1 MNLYEMSAAKLS
13 KMIKLKET
21 SALELTNT
29 IFSRINSVESKI
41 QSYVTLCE
49 EDAVK
54 TAKLVDEKISKGEQI
69 SSLAGIPIGIK
80 DNICTKNILTTC
92 SSKMLHNFIPP
103 YDATVIKK
111 LKNANV
117 VITGKLNMD
126 EFAMGSSTET
136 SYFKTTKNPYNIN
149 CVPGGSSGGSAAAVA
164 AGEAIISLG
173 SDTGGSIRQPASY
186 CGVVGLKPTYG
197 AISRYGLIA
206 FASSLDQIG
215 PITKSVD
222 DAALLYSVISGQD
235 PLDATSQKLKP
246 LNWDVDFSDMSIVK
260 GLKIAIPKE
269 YFSDQIDDDVK
280 DAVLNVVKMLEKNG
294 AKISKISLPSTP
306 HALSAYYII
315 SSAEASS
322 NLARY
327 DGVHYGYRSEN
338 YSTLTEMY
346 ENTRTEGFGTE
357 VKTRIML
364 GTYILS
370 SGYYDTY
377 YKRAKLLQ
385 NKIISEF
392 QETFK
397 EYDVILTPTVPTPPF
412 SIGAEIN
419 DSTKMHSNDMNT
431 VSSNI
436 SGVPAISLPCC
447 LNKND
452 LPIGLQLICNH
463 FEEEKLFK
471 IAKCCELLIGDIK
484 LPNI

>member
-13 KMIKLKET
+13 KMIKAKEI
-21 SALELTNT
+21 SALELTNNV
-29 IFSRINSVESKI
+29 FSQINSVESKI

-117 VITGKLNMD
+117 VMTGKLNMD

-164 AGEAIISLG
+164 AGEAIMSLG

-222 DAALLYSVISGQD
+222 DAALLYSIISGQD
-235 PLDATSQKLKP
+235 NLDATSQKIKP
-246 LNWDVDFSDMSIVK
+246 LNWDIDFSDISMIK
-260 GLKIAIPKE
+260 GLKVAIPKE
-269 YFSDQIDDDVK
+269 YFSNQIDDDVK
-280 DAVLNVVKMLEKNG
+280 NAVLNVVKMLEKNG

-327 DGVHYGYRSEN
+327 DGVHYGYRSKN

-412 SIGAEIN
+412 CIGAEIN

-452 LPIGLQLICNH
+452 LPIGFQLICNH

-471 IAKCCELLIGDIK
+471 IAKCCELLIGNIK

>member
-13 KMIKLKET
+13 KMIKSKEI

-117 VITGKLNMD
+117 VMTGKLNMD

-149 CVPGGSSGGSAAAVA
+149 CVPGGSSGGSSAAVA
-164 AGEAIISLG
+164 AGEAIMSLG

-235 PLDATSQKLKP
+235 PLDATSQKIKP
-246 LNWDVDFSDMSIVK
+246 LNWNIDFSDISMIK

-269 YFSDQIDDDVK
+269 YFSDQINDDVK

-412 SIGAEIN
+412 YIGAEIN

>member
-1 MNLYEMSAAKLS
+1 MNLYEMSATKLS
-13 KMIKLKET
+13 KMIKSKEI
-21 SALELTNT
+21 SALELTNS
-29 IFSRINSVESKI
+29 IFSRINSVEPKI

-49 EDAVK
+49 EDAIK
-54 TAKLVDEKISKGEQI
+54 TAKLVDEKISKGEKT
-69 SSLAGIPIGIK
+69 SPLAGIPIGIK

-111 LKNANV
+111 LKNANA

-136 SYFKTTKNPYNIN
+136 SYFKTTTNPYNTN
-149 CVPGGSSGGSAAAVA
+149 CVPGGSSGGSAASVA
-164 AGEAIISLG
+164 AGEAIMSLG

-197 AISRYGLIA
+197 SISRYGLIA

-222 DAALLYSVISGQD
+222 DSALLYSIISGQD
-235 PLDATSQKLKP
+235 PLDATSRKV
-246 LNWDVDFSDMSIVK
+246 NHIDWDYNFSDISMIK
-260 GLKIAIPKE
+260 GLKIAVPEE
-269 YFSDQIDDDVK
+269 YFSDQIDDDIK
-280 DAVLNVVKMLEKNG
+280 EAVFNVIKMLEKNG

-346 ENTRTEGFGTE
+346 ENTRTEGFGNE
-357 VKTRIML
+357 VKARIML

-385 NKIISEF
+385 SKIISEF

-412 SIGAEIN
+412 PIGAEIN
-419 DSTKMHSNDMNT
+419 DATKMHSNDMNT
-431 VSSNI
+431 VASNI
-436 SGVPAISLPCC
+436 SGIPAISLPCC
-447 LNKND
+447 LNKD
-452 LPIGLQLICNH
+452 ALPIGFQLMCNH

-471 IAKCCELLIGDIK
+471 IAKCCELLIGNIK

>member
-13 KMIKLKET
+13 KMIKSKEI
-21 SALELTNT
+21 SALELTNN

-49 EDAVK
+49 EDAIK
-54 TAKLVDEKISKGEQI
+54 TAKLVDEKISKSEQI

-92 SSKMLHNFIPP
+92 SSKMLNNFIPP

-117 VITGKLNMD
+117 VMTGKLNMD

-164 AGEAIISLG
+164 AGEAIMSLG

-215 PITKSVD
+215 PITKYVD

-260 GLKIAIPKE
+260 GLKVAIPKE

-294 AKISKISLPSTP
+294 AQISKISLPSTP

-327 DGVHYGYRSEN
+327 DGVHYGYRTEN

-397 EYDVILTPTVPTPPF
+397 KYDVILTPTVPTPPF
-412 SIGAEIN
+412 SIGSEIN

-436 SGVPAISLPCC
+436 AGVPAISLPCC

-471 IAKCCELLIGDIK
+471 IAKCCELLIDDIK

>member
-1 MNLYEMSAAKLS
+1 MNLYEMSATKLS
-13 KMIKLKET
+13 KMIKSKEI
-21 SALELTNT
+21 SALELTNS
-29 IFSRINSVESKI
+29 IFSRINSVEPKI

-49 EDAVK
+49 EDAIK
-54 TAKLVDEKISKGEQI
+54 TAKLVDEKISKGEET
-69 SSLAGIPIGIK
+69 SPLAGIPIGIK
-80 DNICTKNILTTC
+80 DNICTKNVLTTC

-103 YDATVIKK
+103 YDATVVKK
-111 LKNANV
+111 LKNANAI
-117 VITGKLNMD
+117 ITGKLNMD

-136 SYFKTTKNPYNIN
+136 SYFKTTTNPYNIK
-149 CVPGGSSGGSAAAVA
+149 CVPGGSSGGSAASVA
-164 AGEAIISLG
+164 AGEAIVSLG

-197 AISRYGLIA
+197 SISRYGLIA

-222 DAALLYSVISGQD
+222 DSALLYSVISGQD
-235 PLDATSQKLKP
+235 PLDATSRKVDP
-246 LNWDVDFSDMSIVK
+246 INWDCSFSDISMIK
-260 GLKIAIPKE
+260 GLKIAVPEE
-269 YFSDQIDDDVK
+269 YFSDQIDDDIK
-280 DAVLNVVKMLEKNG
+280 EAVVNVVKMLEKHG

-346 ENTRTEGFGTE
+346 ENTRTEGFGNE
-357 VKTRIML
+357 VKARIML

-412 SIGAEIN
+412 LIGSEIN
-419 DSTKMHSNDMNT
+419 DAAKMHSNDMNT
-431 VSSNI
+431 VASNI

-447 LNKND
+447 LNKD
-452 LPIGLQLICNH
+452 SLPIGLQLMCNH

-471 IAKCCELLIGDIK
+471 IAKCCELLIGNIK

>member
-197 AISRYGLIA
+197 TISRYGLIA

-260 GLKIAIPKE
+260 GLKVAIPKE

-294 AKISKISLPSTP
+294 AQISKISLPSTP

-327 DGVHYGYRSEN
+327 DGVHYGYRTEN

-397 EYDVILTPTVPTPPF
+397 KYDVILTPTVPTPPF

-436 SGVPAISLPCC
+436 AGVPAISLPCC

>member
-92 SSKMLHNFIPP
+92 SSKMLHNFISP

-197 AISRYGLIA
+197 TISRYGLIA

-222 DAALLYSVISGQD
+222 DSALLYSVISGQD
-235 PLDATSQKLKP
+235 PLDATSQKFKP

>member
-13 KMIKLKET
+13 KMIKSKEI
-21 SALELTNT
+21 SALELTNN

-49 EDAVK
+49 EDAIK
-54 TAKLVDEKISKGEQI
+54 TAKLVDEKISKSEQI

-92 SSKMLHNFIPP
+92 SSKMLNNFIPP

-117 VITGKLNMD
+117 VMTGKLNMD

-164 AGEAIISLG
+164 AGEAIMSLG

-215 PITKSVD
+215 PITKYVD

-260 GLKIAIPKE
+260 GLKVAIPKE

-294 AKISKISLPSTP
+294 AQISKISLPSTP

-327 DGVHYGYRSEN
+327 DGVHYGYRTEN

-397 EYDVILTPTVPTPPF
+397 KYDVILTPTVPTPPF
-412 SIGAEIN
+412 SIGSEIN

-436 SGVPAISLPCC
+436 AGVPAISLPCC

>member
-1 MNLYEMSAAKLS
+1 MNLYEMPAAKLS
-13 KMIKLKET
+13 KMIKSKEI
-21 SALELTNT
+21 SALELTNNV
-29 IFSRINSVESKI
+29 FSRINSVESKI

-49 EDAVK
+49 EDAIK
-54 TAKLVDEKISKGEQI
+54 TAKLVDEKISKGEQM

-103 YDATVIKK
+103 YDATAIKK

-117 VITGKLNMD
+117 VMTGKLNMD

-136 SYFKTTKNPYNIN
+136 SYFKTTKNPYNTK

-164 AGEAIISLG
+164 AGEAIMSLG

-186 CGVVGLKPTYG
+186 CGVVGLKSTYG

-235 PLDATSQKLKP
+235 PLDATSQKTTP
-246 LNWDVDFSDMSIVK
+246 LNWNIDFSDISIVK
-260 GLKIAIPKE
+260 GLKVAIPKE

-280 DAVLNVVKMLEKNG
+280 EAVLNVVKMLEKNG

-392 QETFK
+392 QDTFK

-412 SIGAEIN
+412 SIGTEIN
-419 DSTKMHSNDMNT
+419 DPTKMHSNDMNT

>member
-13 KMIKLKET
+13 KMIKSKEI

-54 TAKLVDEKISKGEQI
+54 TAKLVDKKISKGEQV

-117 VITGKLNMD
+117 VMTGKLNMD

-164 AGEAIISLG
+164 AGEAIMSLG

-197 AISRYGLIA
+197 VISRYGLIA

-246 LNWDVDFSDMSIVK
+246 LNWDINFSDMSIVK
-260 GLKIAIPKE
+260 GLKVAIPKE

-471 IAKCCELLIGDIK
+471 IAKCCEVLIGDIK

>member
-13 KMIKLKET
+13 KMIKSKEI

-29 IFSRINSVESKI
+29 IFSRINSVEPKI

-49 EDAVK
+49 EYAIK
-54 TAKLVDEKISKGEQI
+54 TAKFVDEKISKGEQI

-92 SSKMLHNFIPP
+92 SSKMLSNFIPP

-149 CVPGGSSGGSAAAVA
+149 CVPGGSSGGSAATVA
-164 AGEAIISLG
+164 AGEAIMSLG

-246 LNWDVDFSDMSIVK
+246 LNWDIDFSDMSIIK
-260 GLKIAIPKE
+260 DLKVAIPKE

-280 DAVLNVVKMLEKNG
+280 DAVFNVIKMLEKNG

-327 DGVHYGYRSEN
+327 DGVHYGYRAEN
-338 YSTLTEMY
+338 YSTLNEMY
-346 ENTRTEGFGTE
+346 ENTRTEGFGNE
-357 VKTRIML
+357 VKSRIML

-392 QETFK
+392 QDTFK

-419 DSTKMHSNDMNT
+419 DSTKMRSNDMNT

-436 SGVPAISLPCC
+436 AGVPAISLPCC

-463 FEEEKLFK
+463 FEEDKLFK
-471 IAKCCELLIGDIK
+471 IAKCCELLIGKIK

>member
-1 MNLYEMSAAKLS
+1 MNLYEMSATKLS
-13 KMIKLKET
+13 KMIKAKKI
-21 SALELTNT
+21 SALELTNS
-29 IFSRINSVESKI
+29 IFARINSVEPKI

-49 EDAVK
+49 EDAIK
-54 TAKLVDEKISKGEQI
+54 TSKLVDEKISKGEET
-69 SSLAGIPIGIK
+69 SPLAGIPIGIK

-92 SSKMLHNFIPP
+92 SSKMLHNFVPP

-111 LKNANV
+111 LKNANA

-149 CVPGGSSGGSAAAVA
+149 YVPGGSSGGSAAAVA

-186 CGVVGLKPTYG
+186 CSVVGLKPTYG

-215 PITKSVD
+215 PITKCVD
-222 DAALLYSVISGQD
+222 DSALLYSIISGQD
-235 PLDATSQKLKP
+235 PLDATSQKVNP
-246 LNWDVDFSDMSIVK
+246 LNWNDSFSDISMIK
-260 GLKIAIPKE
+260 GLKVAIPEE
-269 YFSDQIDDDVK
+269 YFSDQIDDDIK
-280 DAVLNVVKMLEKNG
+280 EAVFNVIKMLEKNG

-338 YSTLTEMY
+338 HSTLTEMY

-385 NKIISEF
+385 TKIISEF
-392 QETFK
+392 KETFK
-397 EYDVILTPTVPTPPF
+397 EYDIILTPTVPTPPF
-412 SIGAEIN
+412 PIGAEIN
-419 DSTKMHSNDMNT
+419 DSAKMHSNDMNT

-447 LNKND
+447 LNKD
-452 LPIGLQLICNH
+452 SLPIGVQLMCNH

>member
-92 SSKMLHNFIPP
+92 SSKMLHNFISP

-197 AISRYGLIA
+197 TISRYGLIA

-222 DAALLYSVISGQD
+222 DSALLYSVISGQD
-235 PLDATSQKLKP
+235 PLDATSQKFKP

-327 DGVHYGYRSEN
+327 DGVHYGYRTEN

-419 DSTKMHSNDMNT
+419 DPTKMHSNDMNT

-447 LNKND
+447 LNKNN